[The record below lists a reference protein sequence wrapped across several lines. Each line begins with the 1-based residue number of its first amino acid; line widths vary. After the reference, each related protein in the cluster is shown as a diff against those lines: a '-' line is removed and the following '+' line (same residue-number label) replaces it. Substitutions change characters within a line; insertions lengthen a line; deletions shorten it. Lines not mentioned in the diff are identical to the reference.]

1 MDVVVLGSGAA
12 GLAAAVVAATSGAKV
27 LLAEK
32 APVFGG
38 STAMSGGVVWIPC
51 NPMMADIGITDTRDA
66 ARSYLGSVLGNKV
79 RWELVDAFLDNG
91 PDMVRFMHEHTELR
105 LIPRQSAPD
114 YYPDIDGASMGGR
127 SLDPQVYD
135 GGRLGKWFA
144 KLRPPIPEFL
154 VFGGMMVGRKE
165 IDQLL
170 NALGSVRNLLTAAG
184 MLARYARERA
194 LYGRGTRLLQG
205 NALAAQLLKSAL
217 DAGVDLWSE
226 VDVEEIGEV
235 AGRAGRVR
243 LRRGG
248 ETFDIRARH
257 GIVLAGGGSA
267 ADTVGMRQHLTSPD
281 AHYSMAPETNTGG
294 LQKLAV
300 ALGAVVDDDVID
312 PVNYAPVSILHER
325 NGREIRFP
333 HLFLDRAKPG
343 LIAVNAR
350 GRRFVDEATSYHR
363 FVQAMQSE
371 PDGEA
376 IPAWLVCDARFL
388 RTYGMGL
395 IRPGIGSRRRFIDA
409 GYLHQGST
417 IEALARSIGVPEA
430 ALAEEVA
437 RHNRYA
443 AEGHDPDFGK
453 GGNAYDHHQG
463 DAAHAPNPC
472 LGPLEKAPFYAL
484 AVYPGDIG
492 STRGL
497 ITDGGG
503 RVLNRSGAPIEGLYA
518 CGNDMNSVMAGAYPG
533 AGITLGPALTFGYIV
548 GRSIC
553 TTSK

>member
-1 MDVVVLGSGAA
+1 
-12 GLAAAVVAATSGAKV
+12 
-27 LLAEK
+27 
-32 APVFGG
+32 
-38 STAMSGGVVWIPC
+38 
-51 NPMMADIGITDTRDA
+51 
-66 ARSYLGSVLGNKV
+66 
-79 RWELVDAFLDNG
+79 
-91 PDMVRFMHEHTELR
+91 
-105 LIPRQSAPD
+105 
-114 YYPDIDGASMGGR
+114 
-127 SLDPQVYD
+127 
-135 GGRLGKWFA
+135 
-144 KLRPPIPEFL
+144 
-154 VFGGMMVGRKE
+154 
-165 IDQLL
+165 
-170 NALGSVRNLLTAAG
+170 
-184 MLARYARERA
+184 
-194 LYGRGTRLLQG
+194 
-205 NALAAQLLKSAL
+205 
-217 DAGVDLWSE
+217 
-226 VDVEEIGEV
+226 
-235 AGRAGRVR
+235 
-243 LRRGG
+243 
-248 ETFDIRARH
+248 
-257 GIVLAGGGSA
+257 
-267 ADTVGMRQHLTSPD
+267 
-281 AHYSMAPETNTGG
+281 
-294 LQKLAV
+294 
-300 ALGAVVDDDVID
+300 
-312 PVNYAPVSILHER
+312 
-325 NGREIRFP
+325 
-333 HLFLDRAKPG
+333 
-343 LIAVNAR
+343 
-350 GRRFVDEATSYHR
+350 
-363 FVQAMQSE
+363 
-371 PDGEA
+371 
-376 IPAWLVCDARFL
+376 
-388 RTYGMGL
+388 MGL